1 MSDYQHVESLIAAE
15 KNISLAQR
23 DLFEYMYV
31 NKNDVRASEIHNEL
45 KNLSNRISTLIKD
58 RPIKKVVGY
67 GLCPHCGAKGIS
79 RERRIDGNDKC
90 ENGHSYPSR
99 EAKH

>member
-1 MSDYQHVESLIAAE
+1 MSEYQHVECLIAAE

-67 GLCPHCGAKGIS
+67 GFCPQCGAKGVS
-79 RERRIDGNDKC
+79 RERRINGNDKC